1 MKHICKCIFF
11 NMQTGIWNDIGE
23 PGTMAASEEDTRALR
38 GEEGPVYSTPK
49 LMTIELFT
57 TLVKINELCSW

>member
-1 MKHICKCIFF
+1 
-11 NMQTGIWNDIGE
+11 MQTGIWNGIGE